1 MLVDISAFTILNPVL
16 FTVLQT
22 TQGRIGEADAGCT
35 AVEVEPSH
43 QYSFTLCCHVTNGSR
58 GAV

>member
-43 QYSFTLCCHVTNGSR
+43 QLCCHVTNGSR